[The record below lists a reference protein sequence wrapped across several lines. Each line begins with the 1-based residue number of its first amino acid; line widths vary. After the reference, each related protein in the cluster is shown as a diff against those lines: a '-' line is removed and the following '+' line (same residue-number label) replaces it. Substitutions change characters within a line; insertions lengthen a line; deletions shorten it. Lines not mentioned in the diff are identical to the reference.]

1 MHVLLREQQQL
12 ARDRQRGSVP
22 TVERPRPNNDHR
34 HQQHPPQRWV
44 GRRLQ
49 QRKGGNSSS
58 GSASAAH

>member
-12 ARDRQRGSVP
+12 ASARQRGSVP

-49 QRKGGNSSS
+49 QRQGGNSGSG
-58 GSASAAH
+58 GSATH

>member
-1 MHVLLREQQQL
+1 MHVLLREQQL

-22 TVERPRPNNDHR
+22 TVERPRPHNDHR

-49 QRKGGNSSS
+49 QRKGSNSGGS
-58 GSASAAH
+58 GTAAH